1 MTEQTEWVNSYV
13 IVERSYVIVEREVE
27 IDTANAHSPSHTIK
41 KKIRLCLDSKD
52 LNNSLEREPYYSRS
66 IDELIAKFS
75 GAVIFTIVDMDKGYW
90 QVELHPDSR
99 KYTCMALDIGFVQW
113 KCLPMGTVVASDIF
127 QKKLDS
133 VYIGLPGV
141 TGIADDMI
149 IFGKSELEHDRNLL
163 QFLETTR
170 KNGLVLNKSKLK
182 FKKQEVHFFG
192 YRWNSHGITPDP
204 KKIDSIL
211 KMEFP
216 KDKET
221 MHSFLG
227 LINFLNRY
235 SPRLAELCAPLR
247 SLILKDAH
255 YNITEEHRSAF
266 AALKNEFRKTIVLP
280 YFDKYKDTILQ
291 MDASKKGFG
300 AVILQD
306 NNPVYYASHTLTSAE
321 KNYQNLE

>member
-1 MTEQTEWVNSYV
+1 
-13 IVERSYVIVEREVE
+13 
-27 IDTANAHSPSHTIK
+27 
-41 KKIRLCLDSKD
+41 
-52 LNNSLEREPYYSRS
+52 
-66 IDELIAKFS
+66 
-75 GAVIFTIVDMDKGYW
+75 MDKGYW
-90 QVELHPDSR
+90 QVELHPDSQ
-99 KYTCMALDIGFVQW
+99 KYTCMALDIGRVQW
-113 KCLPMGTVVASDIF
+113 KCLLMGMVVASDIF

-163 QFLETTR
+163 QFLEITR
-170 KNGLVLNKSKLK
+170 KNGLVLNKLKLQ

-192 YRWNSHGITPDP
+192 HRWNSHGITPDP

-255 YNITEEHRSAF
+255 YNITEEHQSAF
-266 AALKNEFRKTIVLP
+266 TALKNEFRKTIVLP

-291 MDASKKGFG
+291 TDASKKGFG
-300 AVILQD
+300 AVIL
-306 NNPVYYASHTLTSAE
+306 
-321 KNYQNLE
+321 

>member
-1 MTEQTEWVNSYV
+1 
-13 IVERSYVIVEREVE
+13 
-27 IDTANAHSPSHTIK
+27 
-41 KKIRLCLDSKD
+41 
-52 LNNSLEREPYYSRS
+52 
-66 IDELIAKFS
+66 
-75 GAVIFTIVDMDKGYW
+75 MDKGYW

-99 KYTCMALDIGFVQW
+99 KYTCMALDIRRVQW
-113 KCLPMGTVVASDIF
+113 KCLPMGMVVASDIF

-149 IFGKSELEHDRNLL
+149 IFGKSKLEHDRNLL

-170 KNGLVLNKSKLK
+170 KNGLVLNKSKLQ

-192 YRWNSHGITPDP
+192 HRWNSHGITPDP

-235 SPRLAELCAPLR
+235 SPQLAELCAPLR

-266 AALKNEFRKTIVLP
+266 AALKNEFRKTIV
-280 YFDKYKDTILQ
+280 FDY
-291 MDASKKGFG
+291 
-300 AVILQD
+300 
-306 NNPVYYASHTLTSAE
+306 LTSTNTKILYYKWMQARKDLVQLFSKTTTQCIMHHTHSCQLKRITRISNE
-321 KNYQNLE
+321 NAWQLYGAWRSFITFSMGNTSHFKLTRSHLYLSFGSI